1 MKKVLFILTLAA
13 GLLACT
19 PGSGS
24 GGGSTDGG
32 KKEPWKVQAKETP
45 SSEWKDYEAWTVDRL
60 PDFKPAALPQTDRY
74 GGWKTG
80 TSYDATGF
88 FRVQK
93 EGGRWYI
100 ISPEGNPM
108 ISAQV
113 GAFSVGGSARQQQAL
128 ASTFGTTPRWAASE
142 MYYLKSKGFTGVAGS
157 TSTVRDVTD
166 RLAYNVF
173 LNPMT
178 AYVRELKK
186 TVNVPE
192 RMPVVFDD
200 GYGQELSVQVAWL
213 DKYSGDPFCF
223 GVTTDDELFWTDDML
238 KIYLTSFP
246 AGNANRTAAQAWL
259 DARKG
264 RSGCAWQDADASDID
279 AFKALCLE
287 EYLKK
292 TASAVRLA
300 APGAMYLGPRFYKW
314 TSELSSPAMMA
325 VAGRY
330 VDIVCINH
338 FTKWE
343 PGQED
348 LANWTEWSGRPVM
361 ITSFDI
367 KGEDSG
373 LPNTGG
379 LGWVVPTQE
388 DRGRFYENF
397 VIALVKSGCCVG
409 WQWYTYMDN
418 DPENS
423 SADAS
428 NRDSNKGIVKWDF
441 SRYDALID
449 HMEAV
454 NRQLYN
460 LTLYFK
466 E

>member
-128 ASTFGTTPRWAASE
+128 ASTFGTIPRWAASE

-213 DKYSGDPFCF
+213 DK
-223 GVTTDDELFWTDDML
+223 
-238 KIYLTSFP
+238 
-246 AGNANRTAAQAWL
+246 
-259 DARKG
+259 
-264 RSGCAWQDADASDID
+264 
-279 AFKALCLE
+279 
-287 EYLKK
+287 
-292 TASAVRLA
+292 
-300 APGAMYLGPRFYKW
+300 
-314 TSELSSPAMMA
+314 
-325 VAGRY
+325 
-330 VDIVCINH
+330 
-338 FTKWE
+338 
-343 PGQED
+343 
-348 LANWTEWSGRPVM
+348 
-361 ITSFDI
+361 
-367 KGEDSG
+367 
-373 LPNTGG
+373 
-379 LGWVVPTQE
+379 
-388 DRGRFYENF
+388 
-397 VIALVKSGCCVG
+397 
-409 WQWYTYMDN
+409 
-418 DPENS
+418 
-423 SADAS
+423 
-428 NRDSNKGIVKWDF
+428 
-441 SRYDALID
+441 
-449 HMEAV
+449 
-454 NRQLYN
+454 
-460 LTLYFK
+460 
-466 E
+466 